1 MSDWMKPEGGG
12 SSREAAYSAAFSRLF
27 AVAIRPSLRIL
38 RDVDAAEDVAAEV
51 LARVYADWDRL
62 GSAPWVE
69 AWVVRAATNLSID
82 QIRRSRRRLPSIVTK
97 PDGDVEV
104 RLDLAHA
111 LARLPRRQRQTIAL
125 RYYGDLSEA
134 DVAAL
139 LGISVGSVK
148 THVHR
153 GLAALRADFGEGWRE
168 LHALD

>member
-1 MSDWMKPEGGG
+1 MGPDGELAIEPEG
-12 SSREAAYSAAFSRLF
+12 YDAAFSRLF

-38 RDVDAAEDVAAEV
+38 RDIDAAEDVAAEV
-51 LARVYADWDRL
+51 LARVYADWSRL

-82 QIRRSRRRLPSIVTK
+82 HIRRSRRRLPSIVTK
-97 PDGDVEV
+97 PDGDIEV
-104 RLDLAHA
+104 RLDLAQA
-111 LARLPRRQRQTIAL
+111 VARLPRRQRQTIAL

-134 DVAAL
+134 EVAAL

-153 GLAALRADFGEGWRE
+153 GLAALRVDFVDGWRDI
-168 LHALD
+168 HAID